1 MEINKNKCNI
11 IKYESDDTLNYSLS
25 SISLHFNRENFD
37 KDRNLEIYI
46 KDKDKLLKEYI
57 FLKKIGQGTFGVVVL
72 AIHKITNEKVAIKI
86 LDKEKITQKNDI
98 ARVKKEIDI
107 LKKLRHNNIVH
118 LYNVI
123 DTQTNIFLIMEYC
136 NGIELFD
143 YITKNKCIK
152 ESEACYFYQQII
164 SGIEY
169 LGKLNITHR
178 DIKPENLLV
187 SKDKKIKIVDFG
199 LSNTY
204 KNNELLKTA
213 CGSPF
218 YAAPEMIKGE
228 KYNGDKVDIWSSGIV
243 LYAMVCGYL
252 PFEDNDNQKLYQ
264 KIIEGK
270 LEFPPFLSDEA
281 KDIISHILNVNP
293 NKRYQIN
300 DIKNHI
306 WFNMINPKLS
316 MTEGLLLNKYIIP
329 FDENVILFIS
339 KKFNLDVIEI
349 KLNILFNKH
358 NQLTTTYYLLINKKI
373 KNKEETIGDMSSKI
387 FNEYIHNKK
396 NRLSY
401 YDLDINQVINE
412 RIKKGKTIENKNEN
426 KTINMESIIAHG
438 SFNKY
443 IINHH
448 NSYNQSIPK
457 CRKIINSLENVN
469 KNGNRLK
476 LENHIEKSNENDKNE
491 LKFTKI
497 NINNIIIPKNFLTY
511 SYIKNNQKYINL
523 NEKEKTNKNQNIS
536 KEYRNNDFYEKNNF
550 EIDNIKNHFREK
562 KIESININLKSER
575 YKSFQNTPF
584 SCKDKPFLNIQN
596 NNNIFLENEK
606 ENILMT
612 NPIQK
617 VNKLL
622 YNKKNT
628 FEGIY
633 NVNTTKNSMIS
644 TPELKAK
651 LFYSKFGKKTKKEI
665 LTSYKKKKVLSFSFQ
680 KPKNILNN
688 NNNLIDSLT
697 NNINT
702 VKINDNINVKKK
714 YNIGNDS
721 FNYIKLMDVSEGN
734 NFYSNNFNPKSKL
747 FTYKKIKISGKSK
760 NFNVSG
766 RTESNDSKKINIS
779 SNPSFNTY
787 EYTNTIQINNL
798 ISNDKKN
805 NCFYSKLSHKTTNNE
820 DNEMTFENPVINHI
834 YDRNYVRKNEENEN
848 KKINIENKSNNIEK
862 EIILNKIKN
871 NKKIDFKNKDIRKN
885 NLVVSKYI
893 NNISNYK
900 NDNSYISNYSNI
912 YCKKNNSLI
921 NHSKNNNDLFNKSL
935 NTNLNFFKKP
945 RISIC
950 ENENK
955 ILNIEHK
962 TKEKGTEIKNK
973 KKDYL
978 RDSITRKSNLLNKIS
993 VRNFVIENKD
1003 YTPFDLYSLAFHSKE
1018 NEIKESLIKELN
1030 IKRIKFNEKKN
1041 KICCFKKDL
1050 RFELNVEK
1058 IDENIFV
1065 IKFFK
1070 KLEERTF
1077 NNIYKDLCMNI
1088 LSVFNKKYF
1097 CK

>member
-1 MEINKNKCNI
+1 MEINKNKYNN
-11 IKYESDDTLNYSLS
+11 IKYESDDTLNYSHS
-25 SISLHFNRENFD
+25 SISLHFNIENFE

-46 KDKDKLLKEYI
+46 KDKDKLLKEYT
-57 FLKKIGQGTFGVVVL
+57 FLKKIGQGTFGVVML

-86 LDKEKITQKNDI
+86 LDKEKITQKTDI
-98 ARVKKEIDI
+98 SRVKKEIEI

-123 DTQTNIFLIMEYC
+123 DTLSNIFLIMEYS

-143 YITKNKCIK
+143 YITKNKCVK

-187 SKDKKIKIVDFG
+187 SNDKKIKIVDFG

-228 KYNGDKVDIWSSGIV
+228 KYNGNKVDIWSSGIV

-264 KIIEGK
+264 KIIEGN
-270 LEFPPFLSDEA
+270 LQFPPFLSDEA

-293 NKRYQIN
+293 DKRYKI
-300 DIKNHI
+300 DEIKNHI

-329 FDENVILFIS
+329 FDENVILYIS
-339 KKFNLDVIEI
+339 KKFNLDIVEI

-373 KNKEETIGDMSSKI
+373 RNKEETIGDMSSNI

-401 YDLDINQVINE
+401 YDLDIGQVINE
-412 RIKKGKTIENKNEN
+412 RIKKGKKIENINEN
-426 KTINMESIIAHG
+426 KVISMESIIAHG

-443 IINHH
+443 MINHH
-448 NSYNQSIPK
+448 NSYNQSNPK
-457 CRKIINSLENVN
+457 YRKIINSCENVN
-469 KNGNRLK
+469 KNKKRLK
-476 LENHIEKSNENDKNE
+476 LENHIEKNNENDKNE

-511 SYIKNNQKYINL
+511 SYMKNNNKYINL
-523 NEKEKTNKNQNIS
+523 NEKEKTNNNQNIS
-536 KEYRNNDFYEKNNF
+536 KEYDEKNNY
-550 EIDNIKNHFREK
+550 EIDNIKNHFKEK
-562 KIESININLKSER
+562 KIESISINLKNER
-575 YKSFQNTPF
+575 YKSFQNTPLSF
-584 SCKDKPFLNIQN
+584 KDKSFLNIQNN

-606 ENILMT
+606 ENILLI
-612 NPIQK
+612 NPKQK
-617 VNKLL
+617 VNKIL
-622 YNKKNT
+622 YNKKST
-628 FEGIY
+628 FDEIY
-633 NVNTTKNSMIS
+633 NLNTTKNTLIS
-644 TPELKAK
+644 TPKLKEK
-651 LFYSKFGKKTKKEI
+651 LLYSKFGKKTRKEI

-680 KPKNILNN
+680 KPKNMINNNNN

-702 VKINDNINVKKK
+702 VKINDNISVKKK
-714 YNIGNDS
+714 YNMGKDS

-734 NFYSNNFNPKSKL
+734 NFYSNNFHPKSKL
-747 FTYKKIKISGKSK
+747 FTYKKIKISGISK
-760 NFNVSG
+760 KFNVSG

-787 EYTNTIQINNL
+787 ENTNTIQINNL
-798 ISNDKKN
+798 ISNDIKN
-805 NCFYSKLSHKTTNNE
+805 NCFYSKLSHKTNNNE
-820 DNEMTFENPVINHI
+820 DNEMIFENPVINHI
-834 YDRNYVRKNEENEN
+834 YDRKYIGKTLDNDN
-848 KKINIENKSNNIEK
+848 KKINIETKSNNIEK

-871 NKKIDFKNKDIRKN
+871 NKKIDFNNKDIRKN
-885 NLVVSKYI
+885 KLVISNNL

-900 NDNSYISNYSNI
+900 IDNSSISNNSNI
-912 YCKKNNSLI
+912 YCNKNISLI
-921 NHSKNNNDLFNKSL
+921 DHSKNNNNLFNKSL
-935 NTNLNFFKKP
+935 NTNFYFFKKP
-945 RISIC
+945 RISIF

-955 ILNIEHK
+955 YLNIEHK
-962 TKEKGTEIKNK
+962 TKEKVTEMKNK

-993 VRNFVIENKD
+993 VRNFGIENKD
-1003 YTPFDLYSLAFHSKE
+1003 YTPFDLYSLAFHTKE
-1018 NEIKESLIKELN
+1018 NEIKDYLIKELN
-1030 IKRIKFNEKKN
+1030 IKRIKFNEKRN

-1050 RFELNVEK
+1050 RFELNIEK
-1058 IDENIFV
+1058 MDENIYA

-1088 LSVFNKKYF
+1088 LNIFNKKYF